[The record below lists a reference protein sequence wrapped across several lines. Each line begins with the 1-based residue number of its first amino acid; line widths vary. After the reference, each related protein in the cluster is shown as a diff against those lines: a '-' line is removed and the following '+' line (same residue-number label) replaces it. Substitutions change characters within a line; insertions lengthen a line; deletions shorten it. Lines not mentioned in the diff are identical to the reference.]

1 MLMRI
6 IIVVLVFAAALAI
19 YFVGIKMRRMKEESA
34 ADDAA
39 VKSAP
44 NWVMWILIAAWSVMC
59 AIIGGLLARCTEKP
73 SKEVTL
79 TVVDKAADK
88 DSVTTYFRLSDG
100 YTVKISSSIG
110 SNAPYDDWVM
120 VKKGDKVRKLIFE
133 SQPTRY
139 TPVFD
144 ENILK

>member
-1 MLMRI
+1 MRI
-6 IIVVLVFAAALAI
+6 ILCLAVFGILAAIWFGWKKAKSE
-19 YFVGIKMRRMKEESA
+19 VEKEKTQNSKFSSGW
-34 ADDAA
+34 DAQIIA
-39 VKSAP
+39 V
-44 NWVMWILIAAWSVMC
+44 IAAWSVMC

>member
-1 MLMRI
+1 MR
-6 IIVVLVFAAALAI
+6 VLVFIIVLAAALAI
-19 YFVGIKMRRMKEESA
+19 YFVGIKMRLTKKEDATE
-34 ADDAA
+34 DAA
-39 VKSAP
+39 VKSTSDLS
-44 NWVMWILIAAWSVMC
+44 MWILIAAWSIVC
-59 AIIGGLLARCTEKP
+59 AVIGGLLARCTEKP
-73 SKEVTL
+73 SKEVVL
-79 TVVDKAADK
+79 TVVEKAADK

-110 SNAPYDDWVM
+110 SNAPYNDWVM

-144 ENILK
+144 ESVLK

>member
-1 MLMRI
+1 MRI

-59 AIIGGLLARCTEKP
+59 AIIGGLLAPCTEKP

-79 TVVDKAADK
+79 SVVDKAADK
-88 DSVTTYFRLSDG
+88 NSVTTYFRLSDG
-100 YTVKISSSIG
+100 YTGKISSSICA
-110 SNAPYDDWVM
+110 SAP
-120 VKKGDKVRKLIFE
+120 
-133 SQPTRY
+133 
-139 TPVFD
+139 
-144 ENILK
+144 

>member
-1 MLMRI
+1 MR
-6 IIVVLVFAAALAI
+6 VLVFIIVLAAALAI
-19 YFVGIKMRRMKEESA
+19 YFVGIKMRLTKKEA
-34 ADDAA
+34 ATEDAA
-39 VKSAP
+39 VKSTSDLS
-44 NWVMWILIAAWSVMC
+44 MWILIAAWSIVC
-59 AIIGGLLARCTEKP
+59 AVIGGLLARCTEKP
-73 SKEVTL
+73 SKEVVL
-79 TVVDKAADK
+79 TVVEKAADK

-110 SNAPYDDWVM
+110 SNAPYNDWVM

-144 ENILK
+144 ESVLK

>member
-6 IIVVLVFAAALAI
+6 ILCLAVFGILAAIWFGWKKAKSE
-19 YFVGIKMRRMKEESA
+19 VEKEKTPNSKFSSGW
-34 ADDAA
+34 DAQIIA
-39 VKSAP
+39 V
-44 NWVMWILIAAWSVMC
+44 IAAWSVMC

>member
-1 MLMRI
+1 MP
-6 IIVVLVFAAALAI
+6 A
-19 YFVGIKMRRMKEESA
+19 
-34 ADDAA
+34 AA
-39 VKSAP
+39 VKSVP
-44 NWVMWILIAAWSVMC
+44 NSVVWIVIAAWS
-59 AIIGGLLARCTEKP
+59 AICVVIGGVLARCTEKP

-79 TVVDKAADK
+79 TVVEKAADK

-100 YTVKISSSIG
+100 YTVKISSSFG
-110 SNAPYDDWVM
+110 ANATYDDWVM

-144 ENILK
+144 ESILK

>member
-1 MLMRI
+1 MR
-6 IIVVLVFAAALAI
+6 VLVFIIVLAAALAI
-19 YFVGIKMRRMKEESA
+19 YFVGIKMRLTKKEA
-34 ADDAA
+34 ATEDAA
-39 VKSAP
+39 VKSTSDLS
-44 NWVMWILIAAWSVMC
+44 MWILIAAWSIVC
-59 AIIGGLLARCTEKP
+59 AVIGGLLARCTEKP
-73 SKEVTL
+73 SKEVVL
-79 TVVDKAADK
+79 TVVEKAADK

-110 SNAPYDDWVM
+110 SNAPYNDWVM

-144 ENILK
+144 ESILK